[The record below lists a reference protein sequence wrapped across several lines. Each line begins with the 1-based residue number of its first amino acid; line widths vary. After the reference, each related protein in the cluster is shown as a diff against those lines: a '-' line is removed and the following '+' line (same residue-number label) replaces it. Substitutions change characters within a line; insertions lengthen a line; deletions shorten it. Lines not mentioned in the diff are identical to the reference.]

1 MKLIRAIIKPEQLD
15 SVRRALEANGVTGM
29 TTTEIK
35 GSGEER
41 SSSPESRSG
50 SVLDDLQPGIQVDI
64 VVDYYR
70 VDLLV
75 STIAEA
81 CKTGMDEEGR
91 IFVLQVERAIL
102 IRGGKTQED
111 TPQGICSTS
120 ESAL

>member
-1 MKLIRAIIKPEQLD
+1 MKLIRAIIKPEQLE

-29 TTTEIK
+29 TITEIE
-35 GSGEER
+35 GRGEER
-41 SSSPESRSG
+41 TGSPESRSG
-50 SVLDDLQPGIQVDI
+50 SALGDLQPGIQVDI
-64 VVDYYR
+64 VIDYYR

-81 CKTGMDEEGR
+81 CKTSMDDEGR
-91 IFVLQVERAIL
+91 IFVLQVERAIV

>member
-1 MKLIRAIIKPEQLD
+1 
-15 SVRRALEANGVTGM
+15 M
-29 TTTEIK
+29 TITEIK

-50 SVLDDLQPGIQVDI
+50 SVLDDLQPGIQIDI

-81 CKTGMDEEGR
+81 CKTGMDDEGR

>member
-1 MKLIRAIIKPEQLD
+1 MKLIRAIIKPEQLE
-15 SVRRALEANGVTGM
+15 SVRRALEANGVAGM
-29 TTTEIK
+29 TITEIE
-35 GSGEER
+35 GRGEER
-41 SSSPESRSG
+41 SGSPESRSG
-50 SVLDDLQPGIQVDI
+50 SALGELQHGIQVDI

-81 CKTGMDEEGR
+81 CKTGMDDDGR
-91 IFVLQVERAIL
+91 IFVLQVERAIS

>member
-1 MKLIRAIIKPEQLD
+1 MTDGQSEGILHLIDERQDGQLRD
-15 SVRRALEANGVTGM
+15 PLHPRKITVRH
-29 TTTEIK
+29 
-35 GSGEER
+35 
-41 SSSPESRSG
+41 
-50 SVLDDLQPGIQVDI
+50 GIQIDI

-81 CKTGMDEEGR
+81 CKTGMDDDGR

>member
-1 MKLIRAIIKPEQLD
+1 MKLIRTVIKPEQLE

-29 TTTEIK
+29 TITEIE
-35 GSGEER
+35 GRGEER
-41 SSSPESRSG
+41 SSSPESRNG
-50 SVLDDLQPGIQVDI
+50 SALDDLQPGIQIDI

-81 CKTGMDEEGR
+81 CKTGMDNDGR